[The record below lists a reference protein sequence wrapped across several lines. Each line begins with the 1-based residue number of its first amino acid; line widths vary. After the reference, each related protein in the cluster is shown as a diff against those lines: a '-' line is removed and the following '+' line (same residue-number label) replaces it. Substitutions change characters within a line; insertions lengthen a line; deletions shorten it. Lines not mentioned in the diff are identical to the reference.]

1 MPSTRVV
8 FFRHAQSEFNARHL
22 IQGQLDPPLDETGLE
37 QVALA
42 APRAAAAHDDAVA
55 VFSSDLRRA
64 SVTGRAIADA
74 LDLALIEDANL
85 RERHLGDLQGLERAS
100 LATSVPSAFK
110 VWKSRDRNAAVPGGG
125 ESSAGVDARL
135 SAFFQTVSTGN
146 YAGKKIIAVT
156 HGGVLGRL
164 FAGGANREEK
174 RLCQMRRGVGN
185 FAECVVDACDDGT
198 WRCHYSGWA
207 SGRFLED
214 SEATLQAD
222 DVA

>member
-22 IQGQLDPPLDETGLE
+22 IQGQLDPPNSTKPDSNKS
-37 QVALA
+37 
-42 APRAAAAHDDAVA
+42 RARRRELPLRTTDAVA

-74 LDLALIEDANL
+74 LDLALVEDANL

-125 ESSAGVDARL
+125 ESSAGGGRAIERVFPNSKHGKLRRKEDHRRDARRRAR
-135 SAFFQTVSTGN
+135 SAVRRRRQPR
-146 YAGKKIIAVT
+146 GKASVPDATRRRKLRRVRRR
-156 HGGVLGRL
+156 RL
-164 FAGGANREEK
+164 
-174 RLCQMRRGVGN
+174 
-185 FAECVVDACDDGT
+185 
-198 WRCHYSGWA
+198 
-207 SGRFLED
+207 
-214 SEATLQAD
+214 
-222 DVA
+222 

>member
-1 MPSTRVV
+1 M
-8 FFRHAQSEFNARHL
+8 
-22 IQGQLDPPLDETGLE
+22 
-37 QVALA
+37 
-42 APRAAAAHDDAVA
+42 
-55 VFSSDLRRA
+55 FSSDLRRA

-185 FAECVVDACDDGT
+185 FAECVVDAYDDGT

>member
-1 MPSTRVV
+1 MDFGGVEVHYADLPPGTTTTMSTFADHVWV
-8 FFRHAQSEFNARHL
+8 AR
-22 IQGQLDPPLDETGLE
+22 DM
-37 QVALA
+37 AN
-42 APRAAAAHDDAVA
+42 DDAVA

-74 LDLALIEDANL
+74 LDLALIEEANL

-164 FAGGANREEK
+164 FAGLPTHRSSPRLRDARCAAQGASA
-174 RLCQMRRGVGN
+174 L
-185 FAECVVDACDDGT
+185 AAPAAII
-198 WRCHYSGWA
+198 A
-207 SGRFLED
+207 SI
-214 SEATLQAD
+214 SASP
-222 DVA
+222 